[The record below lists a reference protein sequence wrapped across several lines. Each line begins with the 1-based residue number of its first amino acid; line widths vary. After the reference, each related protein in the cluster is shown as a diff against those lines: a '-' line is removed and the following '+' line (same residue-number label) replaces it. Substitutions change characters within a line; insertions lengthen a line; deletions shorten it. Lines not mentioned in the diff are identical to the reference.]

1 MDMQTKP
8 THTLAEQAIID
19 GFLARVGDFPGDAS
33 VTSARDRLVSE
44 FRAGGLPTRRMEAWH
59 YTDLKAQMKIVPNM
73 DTGLVDAARP
83 LVGASTVLPVLQ
95 GSANAPQ
102 AVEGCEIWPFMDMLA
117 SGDAAKLLRT
127 RGDDDVIGRLN
138 GAFVTDGFCLEV
150 ADDTVI
156 ADIIELQAVQNGGQA
171 HTRFPASFGQNSTAT
186 VIERHLGSHER
197 SGFSSSI
204 SSVDLGAGAEVTWI
218 IVQQR
223 GDKDQHLGQLNAR
236 LGANSRLNLFI
247 VNAGGKLIRQEIH
260 IEVAGEGSHFNLRTI
275 NLLAGDSHT
284 DVTLTLGHDVPN
296 TTSSEIVRN
305 VVLDRAR
312 GVFQGQIKVA
322 QAAQKTDAQMAC
334 NTLLLSD
341 DGEFAAK
348 PELEIFADDVVCAH
362 GATVIDIDRTQLF
375 YLMARGISESTAR
388 GLLVNGFV
396 DELVGEL
403 ENEELVGVLETM
415 IEQWLAAH
423 A

>member
-1 MDMQTKP
+1 MDIQTKP

-33 VTSARDRLVSE
+33 VTSARDKLVSD
-44 FRAGGLPTRRMEAWH
+44 FRVSGLPTRRMEAWH
-59 YTDLKAQMKIVPNM
+59 YTDLKAQMKIVPTLEMGNI
-73 DTGLVDAARP
+73 DVARP
-83 LVGASTVLPVLQ
+83 LVGASTVLSVLQ
-95 GSANAPQ
+95 GSASAPKT
-102 AVEGCEIWPFMDMLA
+102 VEGFEVWPFMDMLA
-117 SGDAAKLLRT
+117 SGDAAKLLKA
-127 RGDDDVIGRLN
+127 RGADDIIGRLN

-150 ADDTVI
+150 AEDAKI
-156 ADIIELQAVQNGGQA
+156 ADIIELQAVQNGGQV
-171 HTRFPASFGQNSTAT
+171 HTRFPAKFGRNSTAT
-186 VIERHLGSHER
+186 VIERQIGSHER

-204 SSVDLGAGAEVTWI
+204 STVELGEGAEVTWI
-218 IVQQR
+218 IMQQR

-236 LGANSRLNLFI
+236 LGVNSRLNLFI
-247 VNAGGKLIRQEIH
+247 INAGGKLVRQELH
-260 IEVAGEGSHFNLRTI
+260 VEVAGEGSHFNLRTI

-284 DVTLTLGHDVPN
+284 DVTLTLAHDVPD

-312 GVFQGQIKVA
+312 GVFQGQIKVS
-322 QAAQKTDAQMAC
+322 QLAQKTDAQMAC

-348 PELEIFADDVVCAH
+348 PELEIFADDVICAH
-362 GATVIDIDRTQLF
+362 GATVIDIDHAQLF

-396 DELVGEL
+396 DELVQEL

-415 IEQWLAAH
+415 IEQWLATH